1 MALAIRDQVRSIT
14 YRIPNE
20 ELDRLE
26 SVNAAETSADVVF
39 VIPSESLVQRTINC
53 AVSSPDPSTKATES
67 VMILD
72 SDSDRA
78 WLFSVADLQRFI
90 APSGAA
96 DADDVWFAIPDGES
110 LISATPLLRR
120 ALVQYSC

>member
-1 MALAIRDQVRSIT
+1 VALAIRDQVRSIT
-14 YRIPNE
+14 YRIPTE

-26 SVNAAETSADVVF
+26 PVNAAETSADIVF
-39 VIPSESLVQRTINC
+39 VIPSESLVQRTSNY
-53 AVSSPDPSTKATES
+53 AVSSPDPTTKATES

-72 SDSDRA
+72 SDTDRA
-78 WLFSVADLQRFI
+78 WSFSVADLQRFI
-90 APSGAA
+90 TPSGATG
-96 DADDVWFAIPDGES
+96 ADDVWFAIPDGES